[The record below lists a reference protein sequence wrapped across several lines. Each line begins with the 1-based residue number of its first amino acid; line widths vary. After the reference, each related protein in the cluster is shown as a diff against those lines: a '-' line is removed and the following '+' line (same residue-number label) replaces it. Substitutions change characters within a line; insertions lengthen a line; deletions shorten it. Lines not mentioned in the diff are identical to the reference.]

1 MFCWLVNKLEGIEIP
16 CMRSKFLFYTSPTYD
31 TFIIKLYGLN
41 KYPCCVDLLVHVLL
55 ARIVAHELLFMIQVN
70 LKCLDFCSQ
79 SQISNHMYMFS
90 TSRNYENQWKN
101 LIYRFGFLDAY
112 VNFNLGN
119 LSIISILKWLLSTS
133 KQAPL
138 MMRL

>member
-16 CMRSKFLFYTSPTYD
+16 CMRSKFFFYTSPTYD

-55 ARIVAHELLFMIQVN
+55 ARIVARELLFMIQVN

-101 LIYRFGFLDAY
+101 LIYRFGFVEAY
-112 VNFNLGN
+112 VDFNLGN
-119 LSIISILKWLLSTS
+119 LSIISIWKWLLWTS
-133 KQAPL
+133 KQAPV